1 MPIYEYHCQ
10 ACDAHTELLQ
20 KISATPATECPHC
33 KAHALKRMISPSGFR
48 LKGTGWY
55 VTDTR
60 DKGKPKKPEAKTEAS
75 AEKPTDS
82 KTDKNKTEE

>member
-1 MPIYEYHCQ
+1 
-10 ACDAHTELLQ
+10 
-20 KISATPATECPHC
+20 
-33 KAHALKRMISPSGFR
+33 MISPSGFR